1 VTFRVIPEAL
11 PVLFVMKIAKNQVD
25 TPLTVLTCTDLILVT
40 RGFSLLHGEE
50 SNQCIGEIEVRMK
63 NKLCEESLLKDT

>member
-1 VTFRVIPEAL
+1 MTFRVMPEAM
-11 PVLFVMKIAKNQVD
+11 PVLFVMKISKDWVD
-25 TPLTVLTCTDLILVT
+25 SSLAILTCMDLILVT

-63 NKLCEESLLKDT
+63 NKLCEESLFKDL

>member
-1 VTFRVIPEAL
+1 MPEAL
-11 PVLFVMKIAKNQVD
+11 PVLSVMKIAKNQVD
-25 TPLTVLTCTDLILVT
+25 TPITILTCMHLILVT

-63 NKLCEESLLKDT
+63 NTLCEESLLKDT